1 MIEKFFNFC
10 YYQNFAFHG
19 IAESDTTEQ
28 LNNNKDRKSWAVENC
43 SPFTTS
49 PLTLFWSIDSEVG
62 SAVRKLSSSQM
73 GETSFT
79 HNLCVLTLFQ
89 DSFQSWGPS
98 PKEKVQVANE
108 WGFMAPICSRVISVW
123 KESATSDPLLATSVL
138 RMNSVYCRL
147 AYLKYM
153 WST

>member
-108 WGFMAPICSRVISVW
+108 WGFMAPFVP
-123 KESATSDPLLATSVL
+123 ESSQSERNQPLQ
-138 RMNSVYCRL
+138 
-147 AYLKYM
+147 KYIM
-153 WST
+153 QNARQDEAKAGIKNQDC